1 MLASELMEACM
12 MRYVLPSLA
21 ALSLVAF
28 GAAVQA
34 APAESAGQA
43 KMEGMQNWS
52 ADREAM
58 LNARL
63 AGLKAGLNLTPDQE
77 KLWPPF
83 EAAVREAAKT
93 RMERMQSM
101 MERMKDMR
109 DKANE
114 AKAGM
119 MGSPVDR
126 MEAMANGL
134 TERGQALKKVAD
146 AAKPLYAGLDDS
158 QKRLFAMLGRDL
170 WMMGHGHRGMMGM
183 GMGGGMMGGGMGMM
197 GGGMMGDGMMRGGM
211 MGDVGK
217 GMTDQGAEGKGA
229 MGGSQG
235 DEEDDSEDDD

>member
-1 MLASELMEACM
+1 
-12 MRYVLPSLA
+12 
-21 ALSLVAF
+21 
-28 GAAVQA
+28 
-34 APAESAGQA
+34 
-43 KMEGMQNWS
+43 
-52 ADREAM
+52 M

-63 AGLKAGLNLTPDQE
+63 AGLKAGLKLTPDQE

-83 EAAVREAAKT
+83 ETAVREAAKT

-119 MGSPVDR
+119 MGAPVDR

-146 AAKPLYAGLDDS
+146 AAKPLYACLDDS
-158 QKRLFAMLGRDL
+158 QKRLFAMLGPVL
-170 WMMGHGHRGMMGM
+170 WMMGHSHRGMMGLGGGM
-183 GMGGGMMGGGMGMM
+183 GMGGGMVMM
-197 GGGMMGDGMMRGGM
+197 GGSIMLIKGNGM

-217 GMTDQGAEGKGA
+217 DMIE
-229 MGGSQG
+229 
-235 DEEDDSEDDD
+235 